1 MPWHKDFWCLRCPG
15 ATIFGV
21 LGCFRCPGTRIF
33 GVCGALVQGF
43 LAFLGVFR
51 ALAQGFLVFWCG
63 ESGAYNTITT
73 PPTPHLPV
81 DPSTLRILVQN
92 FSRLSLPASSLVGV
106 TGAHGLL
113 TLVFASRFSLSL
125 SLSLSLSIL
134 SNVPNLFVSL
144 SLSLSFSLFTE
155 CCSYDGWF
163 GTTKIRFLWPK
174 WVLLNVD
181 LYFAPD

>member
-15 ATIFGV
+15 TTIFGV
-21 LGCFRCPGTRIF
+21 FGCFRCPGTRIF

-43 LAFLGVFR
+43 LVFLGVFR

-113 TLVFASRFSLSL
+113 TLVFASRFSLYLFCPMCRISSSL
-125 SLSLSLSIL
+125 SL
-134 SNVPNLFVSL
+134 
-144 SLSLSFSLFTE
+144 SLFTE

-174 WVLLNVD
+174 
-181 LYFAPD
+181 